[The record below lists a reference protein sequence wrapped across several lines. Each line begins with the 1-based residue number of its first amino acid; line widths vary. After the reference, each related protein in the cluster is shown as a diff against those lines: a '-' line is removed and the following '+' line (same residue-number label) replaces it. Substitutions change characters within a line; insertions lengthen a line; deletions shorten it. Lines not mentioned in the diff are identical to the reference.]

1 MATAAAYHP
10 LAVRPDPRLLSLVL
24 PVYNEAAVL
33 PILRR
38 ELTEFIAT
46 LPVPAEVV
54 LVNDGSGDESLRLL
68 LEWASEDDRVRVVG
82 LARNFG
88 HQVAVTAG
96 LDVAR
101 GDAVVI
107 MDADLQDPPEVV
119 LDMLREYRRG
129 YDVVY
134 GQRVNRA
141 GESAFKR
148 LSAWAFYRLM
158 QRFVHE
164 SLPID
169 AGDFRLI
176 SRPCLDAV
184 RSMRET
190 HRFLRGMVAW
200 VGFPQTAVKFERPAR
215 AAGDTKYPLRR
226 MLHFAWTAAL
236 SFSPAPLRVSF
247 GFAVLVSMIGMGEAA
262 YAVVRKLLGFPVE
275 PGWTS
280 LLIVV
285 CLIGAGIL
293 LSIGVLGEYVAR
305 IFEEVKGRP
314 LYVVSVSSNLD
325 HAHPLDDKAAGVM
338 VGETTDYALA
348 RV

>member
-1 MATAAAYHP
+1 MGAAAATVYHP
-10 LAVRPDPRLLSLVL
+10 LTARPDPRLLSLVL

-38 ELTEFIAT
+38 ELTAFLAT
-46 LPVPAEVV
+46 LDVPAEVV
-54 LVNDGSGDESLRLL
+54 VVNDGSGDDSLALL
-68 LEWASEDDRVRVVG
+68 LDWAADDGRVRVVG

-101 GDAVVI
+101 GDAVVV
-107 MDADLQDPPEVV
+107 MDADLQDPPAVV
-119 LDMLREYRRG
+119 PSMLREYRRG

-134 GQRVNRA
+134 GRRVSRS
-141 GESAFKR
+141 GETPFKR
-148 LSAWAFYRLM
+148 LTAWAFYRLM
-158 QRFVHE
+158 QRFVHR

-200 VGFPQTAVKFERPAR
+200 VGFPQTAVTFERPAR
-215 AAGDTKYPLRR
+215 AAGETKYPLRR
-226 MLHFAWTAAL
+226 MVHFAWTAAL

-247 GFAVLVSMIGMGEAA
+247 AFAVLVSAVGMGEAA
-262 YAVVRKLLGFPVE
+262 YAVVRKVAGLPVE

-293 LSIGVLGEYVAR
+293 ISIGVLGEYVAR

-314 LYVVSVSSNLD
+314 LYVVSVSANL
-325 HAHPLDDKAAGVM
+325 ARGRPLDDKAAGV
-338 VGETTDYALA
+338 VAADYELE